1 MTTTIT
7 ADLESGVAVE
17 LRSST
22 GHEWRA
28 DEPEDRGGGD
38 TGPDPYEL
46 LLGALA
52 ACTSITIAMY
62 CERKG
67 WELEGVSATFSHDRV
82 HAEDCEDCRDEQ
94 RGYIDHIDSDI
105 TITGSFDEE
114 QQARLREAAERCPVR
129 KTLQK
134 GMVVADDITFRS

>member
-1 MTTTIT
+1 MTTIT
-7 ADLESGVAVE
+7 AELREGFAVE
-17 LRSST
+17 LTSSA

-52 ACTSITIAMY
+52 SCTSITIAMY
-62 CERKG
+62 CRRKG
-67 WELEGVSATFSHDRV
+67 WDLDRVSATFAHGRV
-82 HAEDCEDCRDEQ
+82 HAEDCKECEEEH
-94 RGYIDHIDSDI
+94 RGYIDRIDSDI
-105 TITGSFDEE
+105 TVVGDLDGD
-114 QQARLREAAERCPVR
+114 QQARVREAAQRCPVR

-134 GMVVADDITFRS
+134 GMVVADDFTFGT